1 MPFDWD
7 IGARVVLCCAFAVRI
22 WRAPTFPWLFFLVS
36 KTAAFARLAVAK
48 PTSFAAITEYG
59 DGLPQGPQLCHQG
72 LYEVGLP
79 HPRYTLD

>member
-22 WRAPTFPWLFFLVS
+22 WRAPTFPLLFFLVS

-48 PTSFAAITEYG
+48 PTSFCAN
-59 DGLPQGPQLCHQG
+59 
-72 LYEVGLP
+72 
-79 HPRYTLD
+79 